1 MTNTQTWRN
10 VLSSADFCAIPDVPS
25 DTTQALQPQYSH
37 AERFTALADF
47 IHEELDA
54 TPEIED
60 LIKFVADPATA
71 HGVFLD
77 WLGDRV
83 GAARVLQMDVGS
95 VSLDDEDYRFLI
107 MLKALRNISAESA
120 SVINDLL
127 SRLLSVPVWVVDKQD
142 MTIEVR
148 ILGKLTTNQLAIL
161 RTYGIPNR
169 PAGVQTRIFIIDP
182 SAPFLGFYGSEL
194 LPFDQGIFYQF
205 DSIYEG

>member
-60 LIKFVADPATA
+60 LIRDVADPATA

-83 GAARVLQMDVGS
+83 GAARVLQMDGGS
-95 VSLDDEDYRFLI
+95 VLLEDEDYRFLI
-107 MLKALRNISAESA
+107 MLKALRNISAEGT
-120 SVINDLL
+120 SVINSLL
-127 SRLLSVPVWVVDKQD
+127 SRLLSVPVWVIDHQD
-142 MTIEVR
+142 MTIDVR
-148 ILGKLTTNQLAIL
+148 ILGEVSATQAAIL
-161 RTYGIPNR
+161 RTYGVPNR
-169 PAGVQTRIFIIDP
+169 PAGVRARISIIDP
-182 SAPFLGFYGSEL
+182 SKGYLGFYGSGL
-194 LPFDQGIFYQF
+194 HPFDQGIFYEF
-205 DSIYEG
+205 DQIFEG